1 MIEERLALLARFMEE
16 EVPFHRLLGLKV
28 EALGEGE
35 CVLRLP
41 WRDEFIGD
49 PFRPA
54 VHGGVTS
61 MLADTCGGAACFSKL
76 TELQNRLSTVDLRVD
91 YLRPGPAEDLFCRG
105 RVMRMGNK
113 VAVATM
119 VVFAGSVPTGSDGGV
134 LIATAQAVYNVI
146 RKDGEH
152 ND

>member
-41 WRDEFIGD
+41 WRDEFTGD

-61 MLADTCGGAACFSKL
+61 M
-76 TELQNRLSTVDLRVD
+76 
-91 YLRPGPAEDLFCRG
+91 
-105 RVMRMGNK
+105 
-113 VAVATM
+113 
-119 VVFAGSVPTGSDGGV
+119 
-134 LIATAQAVYNVI
+134 
-146 RKDGEH
+146 
-152 ND
+152 